1 MERPKQEAADDI
13 RHRDLSQIPEDEMT
27 FEEKRE
33 LRRRFE
39 EFVGLMRRPSV
50 ADKLGAKPS
59 EKKVR
64 PWDPA
69 KAKKQRPI

>member
-1 MERPKQEAADDI
+1 MQRPKEEAADDI
-13 RHRDLSQIPEDEMT
+13 RHRDLSQIPEDEMSP
-27 FEEKRE
+27 EEKRE

-50 ADKLGAKPS
+50 ADKLGARPS
-59 EKKVR
+59 EKTVR

-69 KAKKQRPI
+69 TAKKRHPS